1 MAIDAHSTTAPADH
15 RALLRTWTGAVP
27 VPTPALTAETVA
39 MLDAIPA
46 EPLSPAQDAA
56 QALHM
61 RRALEGAPA
70 PLPSLTAAL
79 SRRRAIFGGFALA
92 AAPMAALPAV
102 AQVRHG
108 GAPIS
113 AEAAALQ
120 AEFNTL
126 SERYD
131 AVRKAC
137 READARYVSPMPP
150 ERLFWQEED
159 RLHFGYIDPGRDAQ
173 SHRPWWGYPGDI
185 DRLMALKLADLNG
198 KPDLAAR
205 ARGLEILDLQERY
218 RAAVEAAEDGV
229 GITAASEAWD
239 VDATAYFDFME
250 RLVALRTADPAV
262 MRLKARVIAAD
273 LARHKGLDDYL
284 ANEIKD
290 NPGEVETLALSL
302 VRDMVAGLGLA
313 T

>member
-1 MAIDAHSTTAPADH
+1 MAIDAHSTPAPADH
-15 RALLRTWTGAVP
+15 RGLLRTWAGTVP

-39 MLDAIPA
+39 MLDAIPP
-46 EPLSPAQDAA
+46 ELLSPAQDAA

-61 RRALEGAPA
+61 RRTLEGAPA

-102 AQVRHG
+102 ALARHG

-113 AEAAALQ
+113 AAAALQ
-120 AEFNTL
+120 AEFDTL
-126 SERYD
+126 STRYD
-131 AVRKAC
+131 AARKTC
-137 READARYVSPMPP
+137 CEAEARYVSPAPP
-150 ERLFWQEED
+150 ERLFWQKQD
-159 RLHFGYIDPGRDAQ
+159 RRHFGFTDPGREAQ

-185 DRLMALKLADLNG
+185 DRLMALKLTDLNG

-218 RAAVEAAEDGV
+218 RAAVEAAEDGA